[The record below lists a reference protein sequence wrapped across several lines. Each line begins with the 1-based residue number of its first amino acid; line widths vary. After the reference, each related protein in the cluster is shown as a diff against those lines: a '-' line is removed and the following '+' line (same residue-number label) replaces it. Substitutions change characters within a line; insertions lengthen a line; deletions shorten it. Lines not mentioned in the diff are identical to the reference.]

1 MVRVLQILTDSNIG
15 GAGRLLVN
23 YLKNFDRS
31 QFEMAVVLPKEAQL
45 KPLVEAEGYS
55 VIEIEN
61 GRDKSFDVAAVGEIR
76 RIIREFQPDIVHCH
90 SSFSGKIAAWL
101 CRVPGRLYT
110 RHCSFPQP
118 RWLTT
123 FPGKQI
129 NGFVNGT
136 LSTHI
141 VAVSGAAEADLL
153 ITGVNQKKITVIMNG
168 VEPMPQTTPEE
179 QAACRQSLGIGAEDF
194 VCGISARLEV
204 YKGHTYLLQAAALL
218 RETHPTMKFLI
229 LGGGSA
235 EDALRE
241 EAAALGIADAVRF
254 TGFVE
259 QVAPYLNIMDLNINC
274 SIGTET
280 ASLALSEGMSLGL
293 PAVVSDF
300 GGNPYMITD
309 DLNGYVV
316 PQKNPAALAEK
327 IRLIAENPDLYEK
340 LSRGARAVYEDRFTA
355 DAMTRKMESLYRTA
369 AAK

>member
-31 QFEMAVVLPKEAQL
+31 QFEMAVVLPKGAQL

-55 VIEIEN
+55 VIETEN
-61 GRDKSFDVAAVGEIR
+61 GRDKSFDMAAVGKLM
-76 RIIREFQPDIVHCH
+76 RIIRDFQPDIVHCH
-90 SSFSGKIAAWL
+90 SSFSGKLAAFL
-101 CRVPGRLYT
+101 SRVPGRFYT
-110 RHCSFPQP
+110 RHCTFPQP
-118 RWLTT
+118 KRLTT
-123 FPGKQI
+123 FPGKQL
-129 NGFVNGT
+129 NGFINGT

-141 VAVSGAAEADLL
+141 VAVSEAAQEDLL
-153 ITGVNQKKITVIMNG
+153 VTGVSPKKITVIMNG
-168 VEPMPQTTPEE
+168 VELMPATTPEE
-179 QAACRQSLGIGAEDF
+179 QAALRQSIGIGEKDF

-218 RETHPTMKFLI
+218 RQTHPTMKFLI
-229 LGGGSA
+229 LGGGSM

-241 EAAALGIADAVRF
+241 EAKALGITDAVRF

-280 ASLALSEGMSLGL
+280 ASLALSEGMSLGI

-309 DLNGYVV
+309 DLNGYVL
-316 PQKNPAALAEK
+316 PQKDPAALAEK

-340 LSRGARAVYEDRFTA
+340 LSRGARQVYEERFTA
-355 DAMTRKMESLYRTA
+355 DAMTRKLEALYRSA
-369 AAK
+369 VKN